1 MADTD
6 DTDTGNGPDE
16 QIVKAAREMG
26 WTPQDKFKG
35 DPEKWV
41 DADEFVRRGENLLPL
56 LRKSNARLKSEL
68 ADRDTKIDT
77 LQAQLD
83 NVSGTLER
91 LDQHY
96 SEANKRAAQG
106 AINGLKEQLKA
117 AREDGDIDKE
127 TELLEQI
134 GLAQSEKRRLDDE
147 EEKRKKDKEEAEK
160 KGKDDPNKD
169 KGKTKPDGL
178 DPDLESWRKENDW
191 FGTDAKRTKQF
202 NRIAEDLREELNEAG
217 EEDKF
222 TPVEF
227 LEHCQQLWDE
237 QFGDGGE
244 KPSKTDGGSRTS
256 RGNEG
261 GDGKVKGWNNLPKEA
276 KEACLADEATLV
288 GEGKRFK
295 TLDDWKKEY
304 VRIYNLA

>member
-16 QIVKAAREMG
+16 ATIKAAREMG

-35 DPEKWV
+35 DPALWV
-41 DADEFVRRGENLLPL
+41 DADEFVSRGENLLPL
-56 LRKSNARLKSEL
+56 LKKTNARLKNEL
-68 ADRDTKIDT
+68 ANRDTKIDT

-83 NVSGTLER
+83 NVTGTLER

-106 AINGLKEQLKA
+106 AINGLKDQLKA

-147 EEKRKKDKEEAEK
+147 DEKRKKEKEEADK

-178 DPDLESWRKENDW
+178 DPDLKSWQEENDW
-191 FGTDAKRTKQF
+191 FGTDLKRTKQF

-227 LEHCQQLWDE
+227 LDHCQQLWEE

-295 TLDDWKKEY
+295 TLEDWKKEY

>member
-106 AINGLKEQLKA
+106 AINGLKDQLKA

-147 EEKRKKDKEEAEK
+147 EEKRKKEKEEADK

-169 KGKTKPDGL
+169 KGKGKPDGL
-178 DPDLESWRKENDW
+178 DPDLKSWQTENDW
-191 FGTDAKRTKQF
+191 FGTDLKRTKQF

-227 LEHCQQLWDE
+227 LEHCQQLWEE